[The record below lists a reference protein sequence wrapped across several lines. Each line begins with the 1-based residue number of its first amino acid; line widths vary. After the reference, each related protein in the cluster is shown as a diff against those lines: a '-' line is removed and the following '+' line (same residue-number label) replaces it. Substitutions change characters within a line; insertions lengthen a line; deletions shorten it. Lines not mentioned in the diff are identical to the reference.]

1 MDPKLF
7 AGKVYLVTGGNKG
20 IGLAVSEQLLGYGAI
35 VYVTDVQPEASPELL
50 AAGNQNLH
58 YVQSDVRHRVSCQSL
73 VSQIAANHSHLDGLV
88 NNAGIC
94 PLEGERPPDA
104 MFDEVVDVN
113 LTGVWNVGIAALAQ
127 MQKQGSG
134 SLVNVGSVSS
144 LVGVPRLPAY
154 TATKHAVLGLTR
166 TWALDYAKYGIRV
179 NCIAP
184 GECLVPC
191 HDDELAVL
199 TSQSG
204 ATDTDMS
211 RSPLKTVMGPRFGL
225 DKTED
230 ELLEMVAQSLP
241 LKRIGKPAEIATAI
255 NFFLSDLASFITGQ
269 ILAVSGGQ

>member
-73 VSQIAANHSHLDGLV
+73 VSQIATNHSHLDGLV

-104 MFDEVVDVN
+104 MFDEVVNVN

-184 GECLVPC
+184 G
-191 HDDELAVL
+191 
-199 TSQSG
+199 

-269 ILAVSGGQ
+269 ILVVSGGQ